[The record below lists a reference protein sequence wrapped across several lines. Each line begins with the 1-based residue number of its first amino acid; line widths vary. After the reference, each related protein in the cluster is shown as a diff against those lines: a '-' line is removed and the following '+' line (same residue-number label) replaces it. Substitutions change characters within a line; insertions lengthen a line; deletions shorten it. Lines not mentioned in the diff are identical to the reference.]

1 MIINE
6 VGMILLTSIL
16 LMFIVFV
23 AAVSRK
29 INVPLIIIALAVGII
44 FGSDVTGI
52 IYFDNEKLAQDLAN
66 IALIFI
72 LFAGGFGIKNV
83 YFKPVVKPTMLL
95 ATLGILVTANVTAV
109 IFSLLTGWPFI
120 KSALICA
127 IISSTD
133 AAAVFSIL
141 RNRSINKNVTSIT
154 EIESAA
160 NDPMAII
167 STTFIMQIILGS
179 SSGTVTSLLLFFWQ
193 LIGGTGIGILL
204 GIAGAYLFSKI
215 RDLDVGYLYLFLIGM
230 ILLSYGLSDM
240 CMASGMLSVFFTGF
254 IMGNKKLPFQNGLS
268 SFSGALSFIANV
280 GLFILLGLLV
290 FPKNFSSIWHIGI
303 ILFLIITF
311 VGRPLAVLL
320 CTFFTKL
327 TLREKTFLSWSGIR
341 GAVPI
346 VLATYP
352 AAAGID
358 NQHQIF
364 NIVFFA
370 VTLSIIFQGT
380 TIGKLAD
387 ILKLSFKGKRQVKQ
401 TMELVTVHDTDY
413 ELIEIFIDDD
423 IYEGECKVSEM
434 SLPSGTTITM
444 INRNDSVIAPS
455 GQTII
460 LPGDVLSVLIEMGK
474 IKQGTN
480 DVLRMFSKRK

>member
-1 MIINE
+1 M
-6 VGMILLTSIL
+6 LLITSIL
-16 LMFIVFV
+16 LIFIVFV

-29 INVPLIIIALAVGII
+29 LNVPLIIIALAVGIV

-52 IYFDNEKLAQDLAN
+52 IYFDDAKLAQQLAN

-95 ATLGILVTANVTAV
+95 ATLGVLITANITAI
-109 IFSLLTGWPFI
+109 IFCMVTGWPFV
-120 KSALICA
+120 KSALLCA

-141 RNRSINKNVTSIT
+141 RSRSINKNVTSIT

-160 NDPMAII
+160 NDPMAIV
-167 STTFIMQIILGS
+167 STTFIIQLMIGNS
-179 SSGTVTSLLLFFWQ
+179 FSTTASFLLFSWQ
-193 LIGGTGIGILL
+193 LVGGTGIGILL
-204 GIAGAYLFSKI
+204 GLAGAYLFSRI
-215 RDLDVGYLYLFLIGM
+215 RNLDVGYLYLFLIGI
-230 ILLSYGLSDM
+230 ILLSYGLSDL
-240 CMASGMLSVFFTGF
+240 CKASGMLSVFFTGF
-254 IMGNKKLPFQNGLS
+254 IMGNRKLPFQNGLS

-290 FPKNFSSIWHIGI
+290 FPKSFSNIWYAGI

-311 VGRPLAVLL
+311 IGRPLAILL
-320 CTFFTKL
+320 CTAFTKL
-327 TLREKTFLSWSGIR
+327 SLREKAFLSWSGIR

-358 NQHQIF
+358 DQHQIF

-370 VTLSIIFQGT
+370 VTLSIVFQGT

-387 ILKLSFKGKRQVKQ
+387 LFKLSFKGRKQARQ

-413 ELIEIFIDDD
+413 ELVEIFVDDD

-434 SLPSGTTITM
+434 SLPAGTTITM

-455 GQTII
+455 GQTIV
-460 LPGDVLSVLIEMGK
+460 LPGDVLSVLIEKGK
-474 IKQGTN
+474 VEQGTG
-480 DVLRMFSKRK
+480 DILRMFSKRK